1 LLEAAKQAKDQN
13 SRAGLVRLAA
23 RFLELA
29 GRPRIDFDAL
39 LADYN
44 AQQMMPMPSSESAS
58 QQQQRI
64 QPKNDKKDRPP
75 PTAPSSAASHQDR
88 SPTYGYEA
96 TREAAMPAF
105 AKSWRRQ

>member
-1 LLEAAKQAKDQN
+1 MPDRRETFREEAARLLEAAKQAKDQN

-44 AQQMMPMPSSESAS
+44 AQQMMPMPSSEFRLAAATADSA
-58 QQQQRI
+58 
-64 QPKNDKKDRPP
+64 
-75 PTAPSSAASHQDR
+75 
-88 SPTYGYEA
+88 
-96 TREAAMPAF
+96 
-105 AKSWRRQ
+105 